1 LITRTYFISLLP
13 KIKDMKF
20 RKDIQEDV
28 EKGKFPKALKPIHL
42 LPRFSSLKKKK
53 NIDNRICKKQIYKEI
68 KETENNEE
76 SESIFQYFE

>member
-1 LITRTYFISLLP
+1 
-13 KIKDMKF
+13 MKF

-53 NIDNRICKKQIYKEI
+53 NIDNRICKKQIYK
-68 KETENNEE
+68 KTENDEE
-76 SESIFQYFE
+76 SKSIFQYFE

>member
-1 LITRTYFISLLP
+1 MIIRTYFISLLP

>member
-1 LITRTYFISLLP
+1 MITRTYFISLLP

-53 NIDNRICKKQIYKEI
+53 NIDNRICKNKIYKEI
-68 KETENNEE
+68 KATENNEE

>member
-1 LITRTYFISLLP
+1 MITRTYFISLLP
-13 KIKDMKF
+13 TIKDMKF

>member
-1 LITRTYFISLLP
+1 
-13 KIKDMKF
+13 MKF

-42 LPRFSSLKKKK
+42 LPRFSSLNKKK

>member
-1 LITRTYFISLLP
+1 MITRTYFISLLP

-28 EKGKFPKALKPIHL
+28 EKGKFPKALKPMHL

>member
-1 LITRTYFISLLP
+1 MITRTYFIFSLQ

-42 LPRFSSLKKKK
+42 LPRFSFLKKKK
-53 NIDNRICKKQIYKEI
+53 NIDNKICKKQIYKEI

>member
-1 LITRTYFISLLP
+1 MITRTYFISLLP
-13 KIKDMKF
+13 KIKYIKF

>member
-1 LITRTYFISLLP
+1 MITKTYFISLLP

>member
-1 LITRTYFISLLP
+1 MITRTYFISLLP

-68 KETENNEE
+68 KDTENNEE

>member
-1 LITRTYFISLLP
+1 MITRTYFISLLP

-53 NIDNRICKKQIYKEI
+53 KIDNRICKKQIYKEI

>member
-1 LITRTYFISLLP
+1 MITRTYFISLLP
-13 KIKDMKF
+13 KIKDMNF

>member
-1 LITRTYFISLLP
+1 MITRTYYISLLP

>member
-1 LITRTYFISLLP
+1 
-13 KIKDMKF
+13 MKF

-28 EKGKFPKALKPIHL
+28 EKG
-42 LPRFSSLKKKK
+42 RFSFLKKKK
-53 NIDNRICKKQIYKEI
+53 NIDNKICKKQIYKEI

>member
-1 LITRTYFISLLP
+1 MITRTYFISLLP

-28 EKGKFPKALKPIHL
+28 EKGKFPKALTPIHL

>member
-1 LITRTYFISLLP
+1 MITRTYFISLLP

-68 KETENNEE
+68 KETENNEQ

>member
-1 LITRTYFISLLP
+1 MITRTYFISLLP

>member
-1 LITRTYFISLLP
+1 MLP

>member
-1 LITRTYFISLLP
+1 MITRTYFISLLP

-20 RKDIQEDV
+20 RKDIHEDV

>member
-1 LITRTYFISLLP
+1 MITRTYFISLLP

-42 LPRFSSLKKKK
+42 LPRSSSLKKKK

>member
-1 LITRTYFISLLP
+1 MITRTYFISLLP

-53 NIDNRICKKQIYKEI
+53 NM
-68 KETENNEE
+68 
-76 SESIFQYFE
+76 

>member
-1 LITRTYFISLLP
+1 MITRTYFISLLP

-28 EKGKFPKALKPIHL
+28 EKGKFPRALKPIHL

>member
-1 LITRTYFISLLP
+1 MITRTYFISLLP

-42 LPRFSSLKKKK
+42 LPRFASLKKKK
-53 NIDNRICKKQIYKEI
+53 NMDNRFCKKQIYKEI

>member
-1 LITRTYFISLLP
+1 MITRTYFISLLP

-28 EKGKFPKALKPIHL
+28 EKGKFPKALKLIHL

>member
-1 LITRTYFISLLP
+1 MITRTYFISLLP

-28 EKGKFPKALKPIHL
+28 EKGKFPNALKPIHL

>member
-1 LITRTYFISLLP
+1 MITRTYFISLLP

-76 SESIFQYFE
+76 SESIFQSFE

>member
-1 LITRTYFISLLP
+1 MITRTYFISLLP

-28 EKGKFPKALKPIHL
+28 EKGKFTKALKPIHL

>member
-1 LITRTYFISLLP
+1 MITRTYFIPLLP